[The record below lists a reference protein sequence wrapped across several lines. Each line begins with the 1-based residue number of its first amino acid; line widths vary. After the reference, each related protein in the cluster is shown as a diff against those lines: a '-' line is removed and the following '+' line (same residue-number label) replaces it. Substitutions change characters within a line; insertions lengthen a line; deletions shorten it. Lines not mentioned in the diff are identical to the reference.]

1 MASIWQKTLY
11 YLGLVDDADAAVD
24 QALDEHPA
32 PSPEVQAPVPQAPSS
47 GNPPVQKVDLGGRTV
62 IPGERVEPPT
72 GAGRRQSADP
82 THAEAGVYL
91 EGRSGGSAESEV
103 VVAST
108 FSDAQLLADLIRD
121 RIPVVLDLRS
131 TEPEMVRRLVDFA
144 SGLTYS
150 LDGTMRKVGQ
160 GVILVSPPRVT
171 VSRDERRRLA
181 DMGLYQIAD
190 VG

>member
-1 MASIWQKTLY
+1 
-11 YLGLVDDADAAVD
+11 
-24 QALDEHPA
+24 
-32 PSPEVQAPVPQAPSS
+32 
-47 GNPPVQKVDLGGRTV
+47 
-62 IPGERVEPPT
+62 
-72 GAGRRQSADP
+72 
-82 THAEAGVYL
+82 
-91 EGRSGGSAESEV
+91 
-103 VVAST
+103 
-108 FSDAQLLADLIRD
+108 
-121 RIPVVLDLRS
+121 
-131 TEPEMVRRLVDFA
+131 MVRRLVDFA

>member
-1 MASIWQKTLY
+1 MASLWQKTLY
-11 YLGLVDDADAAVD
+11 YLGLVDEADATVD
-24 QALDEHPA
+24 EALDQHAVPEESIAPA
-32 PSPEVQAPVPQAPSS
+32 EPE
-47 GNPPVQKVDLGGRTV
+47 PVQRVHIGVSGAV
-62 IPGERVEPPT
+62 PGQRVEPPV
-72 GAGRRQSADP
+72 GARRRVSSDP
-82 THAEAGVYL
+82 SRAEAGVLL
-91 EGRSGGSAESEV
+91 EGDGEHSGIHSTAESEV

-108 FSDAQLLADLIRD
+108 FSDAQLLADLIRE

-160 GVILVSPPRVT
+160 GVILVSPPRIT

-181 DMGLYQIAD
+181 DMGLYQISET
-190 VG
+190 G